1 MSTSVLYDAPG
12 PRTRRRQ
19 RLYSVV
25 FALVSLVV
33 LAWVLLKLQR
43 AGQFDPEFWS
53 GMTQGNIWV
62 AIGNGVLATI
72 EAAALA
78 IVLAVALGLLL
89 AVGRLSDRAWVRLP
103 STWFIEFFRAIP
115 VLLLMILIFAATGGS
130 NLDTD
135 TRGLVAVVGGLMLY
149 NGSVLAEVF
158 RAGVR
163 AVPKGQAEAGYAIGM
178 RKSQVMTVVLL
189 PQAVK
194 FMLPAIVSQCVVAL
208 KDTSLGFIAA
218 YTELSR
224 QGRQI
229 ALYLDN
235 NLMVWAVIAVIYVAM
250 NSIVGELAAWL
261 ERRMARRGRSEAA
274 AVGDVE
280 QVLPVG

>member
-1 MSTSVLYDAPG
+1 MTTSVLYDAPG

-25 FALVSLVV
+25 FVLVALAVLV
-33 LAWVLLKLQR
+33 WVLLKLQR
-43 AGQFDPEFWS
+43 AGQFDPDFWT
-53 GMTQGNIWV
+53 GMTKGNIWV
-62 AIGNGVLATI
+62 AIGDGVVATI

-78 IVLAVALGLLL
+78 IVLAVALGLVL
-89 AVGRLSDRAWVRLP
+89 AVGRLSDRSWVRLP

-115 VLLLMILIFAATGGS
+115 VLLLMILIFAATGGH
-130 NLDTD
+130 LDTD

-158 RAGVR
+158 RAGVH
-163 AVPKGQAEAGYAIGM
+163 AVPKGQGEAGYAIGM
-178 RKSQVMTVVLL
+178 RKSQVMAVVLV

-250 NSIVGELAAWL
+250 NSVVGELAAWL
-261 ERRMARRGRSEAA
+261 ERRMAGRGRSDAA
-274 AVGDVE
+274 AVADVE
-280 QVLPVG
+280 EVLPVG